1 MVRDYLSKHPAE
13 WEQIIGSEEFKSYFA
28 VKGTA
33 LKNVP
38 AGYDEDHLQAKYLK
52 NKSWYLEYFIKDEEL
67 LDGEQFLDRAVD
79 VFRKMKPFNDYLNKA
94 LEGFEMPQR

>member
-1 MVRDYLSKHPAE
+1 M
-13 WEQIIGSEEFKSYFA
+13 
-28 VKGTA
+28 
-33 LKNVP
+33 P
-38 AGYDEDHLQAKYLK
+38 AGYDKDHPQAEYLK

-67 LDGEQFLDRAVD
+67 LNEEQFLDRAVD